1 MTVRNEYANALTE
14 AGDLDIGALVDGQ
27 GPVKG
32 GVATFEIAVADDDN
46 SVIRIFKNVPSEVI
60 ILSLRL
66 SCDAITGC
74 TDVDCGLY
82 NPTVGGVAGAVI
94 DKHLLADGVDI
105 AAGFSRIL
113 GKDLLVTVGLENA
126 QKRLYQL
133 AGHTFTTKKAGYDIA
148 LTFNTIGSGAGTV
161 TVVGLFLQG

>member
-1 MTVRNEYANALTE
+1 MAVRDEYANALTE
-14 AGDLDIGALVDGQ
+14 AGSLDIGALVDGQ

-32 GVATFEIAVADDDN
+32 GVATFEIAAGDDDT

-60 ILSLRL
+60 PLSLRI

-82 NPTVGGVAGAVI
+82 ETNGGAVI
-94 DKHLLADGVDI
+94 DADLLADGVDI

-113 GKDLLVTVGLENA
+113 GKDLLVSVDLANA

-133 AGHTFTTKKAGYDIA
+133 AGHTFLTKKPGYDIA